1 MTDIQWLKVVKAVD
15 SIESMIKHL
24 KSKYYLQSY
33 KDGLHDKIINR
44 LILVHEIVNSRVY
57 D

>member
-15 SIESMIKHL
+15 NIESMIKHL

-44 LILVHEIVNSRVY
+44 LILVHEIVNSRIY